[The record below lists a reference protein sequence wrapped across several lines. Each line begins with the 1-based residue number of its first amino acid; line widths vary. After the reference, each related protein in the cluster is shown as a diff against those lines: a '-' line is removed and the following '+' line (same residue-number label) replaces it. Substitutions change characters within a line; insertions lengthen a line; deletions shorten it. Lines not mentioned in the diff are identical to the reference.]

1 MAKKTG
7 LGKGLDSLISSK
19 YISEEST
26 DLSTKDVSN
35 VDNSV
40 DNSVKAAEIMVNIAL
55 VEPNREQPRKHFD
68 EDSLKELSDSIRQFG
83 VIQPLIVR
91 KDGEHYEIIAGERRW
106 RAAKEA
112 GLSEIPVIIRT
123 YDEKEKAEIA
133 LIENIQRE
141 NLNPMEEAMAY
152 QSLIREYHL
161 KQDEL
166 AKRVS
171 KSRTAVANMLR
182 LLKLDPAVQAM
193 VSTGAISEGHAR
205 ALLGLNKA
213 ASQEHVAQIVLARG
227 LSVRDTEKLVKQMNI
242 PPTEKPKAEDPDRED
257 YKKLEDSLKQY
268 LGTKVTVNRL
278 DGEKGSIKIEYYSLE
293 ELDRITAILRRGSE
307 G

>member
-7 LGKGLDSLISSK
+7 LGKGLDSLISNK
-19 YISEEST
+19 YMSEEST
-26 DLSTKDVSN
+26 DLSTKEAVN

-40 DNSVKAAEIMVNIAL
+40 DKLDKSPEILVNIAL
-55 VEPNREQPRKHFD
+55 VEPNRDQPRKIF
-68 EDSLKELSDSIRQFG
+68 EEEGLKELADSIRQFG

-91 KDGEHYEIIAGERRW
+91 KTGEHYEIIAGERRW
-106 RAAKEA
+106 RAAKMA
-112 GLSEIPVIIRT
+112 GLSEVPVILRE

-141 NLNPMEEAMAY
+141 DLNPMEEAMAY

-171 KSRTAVANMLR
+171 KSRTAVANMMR

-205 ALLGLNKA
+205 ALLGLNKST
-213 ASQEHVAQIVLARG
+213 SQEHAAQIVIGRG
-227 LSVRDTEKLVKQMNI
+227 LSVRETEKLVKQMNT
-242 PPTEKPKAEDPDRED
+242 PPAEKKKEEDPDRED
-257 YKKLEDSLKQY
+257 YKRLEDSLKQY
-268 LGTKVTVNRL
+268 LGTKVTVDRKEG
-278 DGEKGSIKIEYYSLE
+278 DKGAIKIEYYSIE
-293 ELDRITAILRRGSE
+293 ELDRITSILRRGSE